1 MYNKIIRGTT
11 YNNIL
16 RDKKMMNNIL
26 ENKFIEL
33 NENEKETLNGGNGWW
48 DASMIGICAVGGGII
63 GGVVGGAFTA
73 GAGTGAGFAIGSH
86 YAAIGCTAI
95 RYL

>member
-16 RDKKMMNNIL
+16 GDKKMMNNIL

-48 DASMIGICAVGGGII
+48 DASMIGI
-63 GGVVGGAFTA
+63 VGGAFTA

>member
-11 YNNIL
+11 YNNKL
-16 RDKKMMNNIL
+16 GDKRMMNNIS
-26 ENKFIEL
+26 EQKFTEL
-33 NENEKETLNGGNGWW
+33 NKKEQEKLNGGDGWW
-48 DASMIGICAVGGGII
+48 DATMIGICAVGGGAI
-63 GGVVGGAFTA
+63 GGIVGGLITA